1 MEDGGGF
8 ALVCDGKFNR
18 EFFSCEKKKFNR
30 EAPFVWDAVL
40 LQDFGDRCEIPFLC
54 HGRVDGELAIRNL
67 GGKAWILML

>member
-8 ALVCDGKFNR
+8 ALVCDG
-18 EFFSCEKKKFNR
+18 KFNR

>member
-1 MEDGGGF
+1 MVLPWYVMVSLIGNF
-8 ALVCDGKFNR
+8 SLVK
-18 EFFSCEKKKFNR
+18 KKKFNR

-54 HGRVDGELAIRNL
+54 HGELAIRNL